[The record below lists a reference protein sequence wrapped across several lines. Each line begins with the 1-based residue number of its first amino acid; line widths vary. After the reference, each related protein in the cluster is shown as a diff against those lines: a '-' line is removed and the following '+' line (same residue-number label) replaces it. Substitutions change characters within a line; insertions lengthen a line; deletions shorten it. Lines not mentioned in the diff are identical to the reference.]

1 MTSTAPFL
9 IVHATDLRPEGGA
22 AFTHAVA
29 LARDL
34 GATLHSLHAC
44 GPGQKTRPMPV
55 ASELL
60 ASWSRGAEPP
70 VVEHRAVVHTCCEDP
85 VDTMLD
91 YLRDHHPDLLVVGT
105 QRATGLARVMH
116 GSVAE
121 SLARNVDVPTLFV
134 PIGFDGFVAAD
145 DGAIDLG
152 CVVIPSADA
161 AFARR
166 GAEVLDG
173 LFARAGGFKDVDVV
187 FLHVGDGPPL
197 AVEGLPERPGVT
209 WRVEERDGD
218 LVDAVVDCI
227 AEHRVGLVVMPTR
240 GHDSLRDVV
249 LGSHTE
255 RVMHAAPCP
264 LLSIPA

>member
-1 MTSTAPFL
+1 MASTAPFL

-34 GATLHSLHAC
+34 GGTLHSLHAC

-60 ASWSRGAEPP
+60 ARWSGGAEPP
-70 VVEHRAVVHTCCEDP
+70 VVEHRAVTHTCCEDP

-91 YLRDHHPDLLVVGT
+91 YLRDHRPDLLVVGT
-105 QRATGLARVMH
+105 QRATGLTRVMH

-134 PIGFDGFVAAD
+134 PIGFDGFVATES
-145 DGAIDLG
+145 GAIELG
-152 CVVIPSADA
+152 CVLIPAADA
-161 AFARR
+161 ALARR

-173 LFARAGGFKDVDVV
+173 LFERAENLGEVDVV
-187 FLHVGDGPPL
+187 FLHVGGGPPL
-197 AVEGLPERPGVT
+197 SVDGLPERPGVS
-209 WRVEERDGD
+209 WRVVEREGA
-218 LVDAVVDCI
+218 LVDAVVGCI

-240 GHDSLRDVV
+240 GHDSVRDVV

-264 LLSIPA
+264 LLSVPV